1 MKLKTDVKAGGF
13 NLNHNE
19 TMVGD
24 GVLVANSP
32 GELSEDDL
40 AQVSG
45 GALPILSWVG
55 IGGLIAIAQ
64 KEGVFDSVVEIKDG
78 EIKLSVP
85 K

>member
-1 MKLKTDVKAGGF
+1 MKLKTRVKAGGH

-19 TMVGD
+19 TIVQD
-24 GVLVANSP
+24 GALVDRAA

-45 GALPILSWVG
+45 GALPILSGAG
-55 IGGLIAIAQ
+55 IGALIAIAQ

-78 EIKLSVP
+78 EIKL
-85 K
+85 KG